1 MEEMTTALIM
11 RRTAQYPPE
20 ALVHVG
26 LITRE
31 ECHAL
36 WKAEHM
42 NWKQYWHTVAYS

>member
-1 MEEMTTALIM
+1 MEEMTTALII

-26 LITRE
+26 LIIRE

-36 WKAEHM
+36 WEVEHM

>member
-1 MEEMTTALIM
+1 MKEMTTVLII

-20 ALVHVG
+20 LLVHVG

-36 WKAEHM
+36 WKAERK
-42 NWKQYWHTVAYS
+42 NWKQYWHAVAYS